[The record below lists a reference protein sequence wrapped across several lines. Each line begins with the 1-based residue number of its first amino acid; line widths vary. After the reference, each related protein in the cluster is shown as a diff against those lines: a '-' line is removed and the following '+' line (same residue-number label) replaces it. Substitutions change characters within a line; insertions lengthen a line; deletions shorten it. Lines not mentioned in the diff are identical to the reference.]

1 MSEHL
6 DNINLK
12 KIDPENMLSHIENFP
27 QVCLLAWNEM
37 KKFAPPSYYI
47 KPNKYVILGMG
58 GSGVSGEIIK
68 DLLKNTNAV
77 VEVVH
82 DYELP
87 GWVDTD
93 TLVIANSYSGNT
105 EETLSAF
112 MSAKEKGAKLLTIT
126 TGGKLKVLSD
136 KFKIPCIE
144 FNYESLPRA
153 AFAYLFVSLLAF
165 FIKIGRLEIT
175 DSDFNKS
182 IETLNEY
189 ANKFKLSNRTQINPA
204 KILAS
209 KIYDLMPVIYS
220 SGNLISIGKRFK
232 EQLNENAKNFAS
244 HEIFPEL
251 NHNSIEGY
259 HHPKHEVIVLILES
273 NYDHSRVVKRQN
285 ITAEI
290 LRRNKV
296 KFERI
301 KFLPCDSPLSEIL
314 VATLFCDYVS
324 FYLAVLNNEDPT
336 LIKNIKYLKNELSK

>member
-1 MSEHL
+1 MLERL

-12 KIDPENMLSHIENFP
+12 KIDPEDMLSHIENFS
-27 QVCLLAWNEM
+27 QSCLAAWGQM

-47 KPNKYVILGMG
+47 KPTKYVILGMG
-58 GSGVSGEIIK
+58 GSGISGDIIK
-68 DLLKNTNAV
+68 DLLRSTNAI

-82 DYELP
+82 NYDLP
-87 GWVDTD
+87 GWVDGD

-112 MSAKEKGAKLLTIT
+112 LSAKEKGAKLITIT

-144 FNYESLPRA
+144 FNYESSPRA
-153 AFAYLFVSLLAF
+153 AFPYLFVSILAF
-165 FIKIGRLEIT
+165 FVKIGRLEIT

-189 ANKFKLSNRTQINPA
+189 SNKFKLSNRTSINPA
-204 KILAS
+204 KILAN
-209 KIYDLMPVIYS
+209 KIYNLTPVIYS
-220 SGNLISIGKRFK
+220 SGNLVSVGKRFK
-232 EQLNENAKNFAS
+232 EQLNENAKNLAFQ
-244 HEIFPEL
+244 EIFPEL
-251 NHNSIEGY
+251 NHNAIEGY
-259 HHPKHEVIVLILES
+259 IHPKGEIIVLILES
-273 NYDHSRVVKRQN
+273 NYDHNRITRRQN
-285 ITAEI
+285 ITVEI
-290 LRRNKV
+290 LKRNKV

-324 FYLAVLNNEDPT
+324 FYLAALNNENPT